1 MNGKPTGN
9 EPLSRDALF
18 RMFTDEACRDGV
30 LEDFEQKILL
40 SIARFL
46 RLEKEEAG
54 GILIESRERYEQG
67 LLGETRR
74 FEPRAL
80 YLRVLQ
86 AIHADGQIDN
96 MEEQMLAGLRKMFN
110 ISAEDHEA
118 MVKTFVLPAAR
129 VVDVPLPQSSTA
141 SVSETS
147 LSHKQ
152 PAKPEEP
159 EMATPPHQPGS
170 TTGHLAERLEVNRQQ
185 TWYNEHCNWYHVQ
198 TQISDQARHAWNLFI
213 AGLLQGNE
221 SLMYDG
227 LDQIDD
233 ILNAH
238 GSISRA
244 DVLLALGVLRWSRVL
259 LKTTLSPEKFA
270 TAREWPLHKL
280 YARLSIKMG
289 PILISIDELRIRN
302 GLEEWVS
309 RVFVYLL
316 EDLSMLLEC
325 CHAKPVSYVFDM
337 LRMLFRVSPKAGIT
351 HRAADLL
358 KLLAESAER
367 QGGDIL
373 TNFIFGC
380 KEICGL
386 QPQNHP
392 LVIAAYQV
400 LQAIAPERD
409 QPVKNYQPPVSRPS
423 VNQPDERALQQLD
436 QLISDVTRRLGNEY
450 RLTSA
455 FAKIDLSFL
464 DSVAK
469 GLEEDA
475 VKEGFDARLMQDRYV
490 VAMLFPELPDYPRPL
505 IAFFSLGDPSGH
517 HEELKGGW
525 PHILLE
531 REHDSRLR
539 VHPDFALSPS
549 TVMLTLPSEAGADVK
564 LQTALHASGGAYDI
578 ALVASSRK
586 SARIW
591 HLVGDLDPTGNL
603 YRVEHELLPADN
615 NSEALR
621 SLDEAFSRQ
630 PWLSGALLHKGIIA
644 KRAGDNETARKLYA
658 EALAAQPYDPNA
670 LTRMGVLEKNE
681 NQLDKCDEY
690 LLRSLR
696 ILPVQPSAIVTL
708 GSNMLSRLASDD
720 SSALPLWDYYI
731 AGLHA
736 NQGDGQDFRQIADVS
751 DGFDSKL
758 SRNAQVIPVDTVF
771 YL

>member
-1 MNGKPTGN
+1 MNGEPTGN
-9 EPLSRDALF
+9 DSLTRDALF

-54 GILIESRERYEQG
+54 RILNESRERFEQG
-67 LLGETRR
+67 QLGETRR

-86 AIHADGQIDN
+86 GIYADGQVDN

-118 MVKTFVLPAAR
+118 MLKTFILPAAN
-129 VVDVPLPQSSTA
+129 VVNAPLPLSSPE
-141 SVSETS
+141 SVSETALPQQQS
-147 LSHKQ
+147 SES
-152 PAKPEEP
+152 EES
-159 EMATPPHQPGS
+159 EMAPPQHLPGS
-170 TTGHLAERLEVNRQQ
+170 TTRHLAERLEINRQQ
-185 TWYNEHCNWYHVQ
+185 IWFNEHCNWYHVQ
-198 TQISDQARHAWNLFI
+198 RQISDQAQQAWDLFI
-213 AGLLQGNE
+213 DGLLQGNE
-221 SLMYDG
+221 SVMYQG

-233 ILNAH
+233 ILNDR
-238 GSISRA
+238 GSINTS

-259 LKTTLSPEKFA
+259 LKTTLSQEKFDS
-270 TAREWPLHKL
+270 ARVWPLHEL
-280 YARLSIKMG
+280 YARLSVKMG

-309 RVFVYLL
+309 RVFVFLL

-325 CHAKPVSYVFDM
+325 CHAKPISYVFAM

-358 KLLAESAER
+358 KLLAESAAR
-367 QGGDIL
+367 QGGDVL

-392 LVIAAYQV
+392 LVIVAYQA
-400 LQAIAPERD
+400 LQAIAPEKE
-409 QPVKNYQPPVSRPS
+409 QLTKNYQPPVSRPS
-423 VNQPDERALQQLD
+423 VNQPEERALQRLD
-436 QLISDVTRRLGNEY
+436 QLISDATKRLENEHQ
-450 RLTSA
+450 LISA
-455 FAKIDLSFL
+455 FARIDLSFL
-464 DSVAK
+464 DRVAK

-475 VKEGFDARLMQDRYV
+475 AKEGFDARLMQDRYV
-490 VAMLFPELPDYPRPL
+490 VVMLFPELPDYPRPL
-505 IAFFSLGDPSGH
+505 IAFFSLGDPSDH

-525 PHILLE
+525 PRILLE
-531 REHDSRLR
+531 KEHDNRLR

-549 TVMLTLPSEAGADVK
+549 TVMLTLPSEAGADIK
-564 LQTALHASGGAYDI
+564 LQSALHASGGAYDI
-578 ALVASSRK
+578 ALVSSSRK

-603 YRVEHELLPADN
+603 YRVERDLLPADN

-621 SLDEAFSRQ
+621 CLDEAFSRQ
-630 PWLSGALLHKGIIA
+630 PWLSGALLHKGLIA
-644 KRAGDNETARKLYA
+644 KRAGDKATARKLYE
-658 EALAAQPYDPNA
+658 EALAAQPYDPNV

-681 NQLDKCDEY
+681 DQFEKCNEY

-696 ILPVQPSAIVTL
+696 ILPVQPSAMVTL
-708 GSNMLSRLASDD
+708 GSNMLSFMACGD

-736 NQGDGQDFRQIADVS
+736 NQS
-751 DGFDSKL
+751 DGKDYLEIAEISDDFDSKL
-758 SRNAQVIPVDTVF
+758 SRNARVVPVDTVF